1 MKLSTLLIGLF
12 IGVAFCADGQLV
24 GQGEIGYWQ
33 LPQINRVLRAY
44 QLAHPWQNTSVAPIG
59 LSAGI
64 AAGWNQKIFA
74 PRGLHALGLI
84 HYRHQTTSWNSASIP
99 LKAGFH
105 STGIEIL
112 IRSHPRCLVQ
122 DVQETGPLGTR
133 WYIQLGTI
141 YNWNL
146 PFVKKYGERV
156 TIGNNQPYRNITS
169 QLGISGGTG
178 FHAFNIGSSIFTF
191 ETNLT
196 WFPQF
201 ELDQFATAVLGHNEA
216 RLPSM
221 DRNCFLLQGHIRVT
235 IQKKN
240 NNWWDAPRRG
250 DKS

>member
-1 MKLSTLLIGLF
+1 
-12 IGVAFCADGQLV
+12 
-24 GQGEIGYWQ
+24 
-33 LPQINRVLRAY
+33 
-44 QLAHPWQNTSVAPIG
+44 
-59 LSAGI
+59 
-64 AAGWNQKIFA
+64 
-74 PRGLHALGLI
+74 
-84 HYRHQTTSWNSASIP
+84 
-99 LKAGFH
+99 
-105 STGIEIL
+105 
-112 IRSHPRCLVQ
+112 VQ

-133 WYIQLGTI
+133 WYIQLGST

-146 PFVKKYGERV
+146 PFVKKYGEHV

-221 DRNCFLLQGHIRVT
+221 DKNCFLLQGHIRVT